1 MLILYFGNFSLKLS
15 RNCDSKIIFSPSL
28 IFFLK
33 YKNTFANFWFSV
45 FHFVKRNYYSLI
57 ILQNTTLT
65 CVILNEICLVCVIS
79 NFLCENKRCNDL

>member
-15 RNCDSKIIFSPSL
+15 RNCDSKIIFSRFYL

-33 YKNTFANFWFSV
+33 YKNTFAQIFWFSV

-57 ILQNTTLT
+57 ILQNTTLS
-65 CVILNEICLVCVIS
+65 CIILNEICLVCVIYM
-79 NFLCENKRCNDL
+79 